1 MRRSDRL
8 ADRLSL
14 EIWLTN
20 PKLGDRRVEKSPAE
34 SPRRKEAGRAQ
45 VQVPLLCNL
54 LVISSRL
61 STYPSVNPQATS
73 NQRMSN
79 KESSKRQC
87 CQTTGNCP
95 CASTSKANHTHTAMT
110 SNNETV
116 RLPKKNGASKH
127 GAATANEGIW
137 KVTADERTSLTATQN
152 GGRGGDYGSGGSR
165 PSSRDASPA
174 PSIYDK
180 CDAGPNQQCCR
191 DAVPEERHLIS
202 HDIVRDM

>member
-1 MRRSDRL
+1 M
-8 ADRLSL
+8 A
-14 EIWLTN
+14 LT
-20 PKLGDRRVEKSPAE
+20 SP
-34 SPRRKEAGRAQ
+34 
-45 VQVPLLCNL
+45 
-54 LVISSRL
+54 L
-61 STYPSVNPQATS
+61 STTITHPTPSST
-73 NQRMSN
+73 MSN

-87 CQTTGNCP
+87 CSTTGNCP
-95 CASTSKANHTHTAMT
+95 CASTSNANHAHAAVA
-110 SNNETV
+110 NNETV
-116 RLPKKNGASKH
+116 RLPKKN

-152 GGRGGDYGSGGSR
+152 SGRGGDYGSGGSR

>member
-1 MRRSDRL
+1 
-8 ADRLSL
+8 LSL
-14 EIWLTN
+14 EIWLTH
-20 PKLGDRRVEKSPAE
+20 PKPGDRRVEKSPAE

-45 VQVPLLCNL
+45 VQVPLLCSL
-54 LVISSRL
+54 LVITSC
-61 STYPSVNPQATS
+61 STTIPATIYP
-73 NQRMSN
+73 QRMSN

-87 CQTTGNCP
+87 CSTTGNCP
-95 CASTSKANHTHTAMT
+95 CASTSKANHTHTAMAN
-110 SNNETV
+110 NNETV
-116 RLPKKNGASKH
+116 RLPKKNGASKN

-165 PSSRDASPA
+165 SSSRDASPA